1 MGAGEPGTR
10 DRMSDSP
17 ADSGHGTDGPEVSTP
32 PGVPEDGDGPG
43 LAAGGQGTE
52 PPAGSEG
59 SGASTGASSGG
70 TIAVEDEQPDP
81 DTTSEE
87 TAEQQENTEASTEQP
102 SQ

>member
-1 MGAGEPGTR
+1 
-10 DRMSDSP
+10 MSDSP

-52 PPAGSEG
+52 PPAGHEASGDEG
-59 SGASTGASSGG
+59 PATGSTSGG